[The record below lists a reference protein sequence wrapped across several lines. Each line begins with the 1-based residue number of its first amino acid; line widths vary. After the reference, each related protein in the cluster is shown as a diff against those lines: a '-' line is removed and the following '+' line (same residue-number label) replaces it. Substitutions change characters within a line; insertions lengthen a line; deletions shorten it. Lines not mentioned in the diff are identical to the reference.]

1 MFDVDFYQSEMTMSV
16 SRAWPMLVAGA
27 LLSLPAIAQE
37 GGRPPEG
44 GGRDRRPPNPL
55 MQALDADGDGE
66 LSTKEIENAAVAL
79 KTLDKNKD
87 GKLAGEEIRPAFGGG
102 FPGGPGGGPGGPGGG
117 RQFDPE
123 AMLDR
128 AFENDKNKDGKLTLE
143 EIPEQQRRFMEPG
156 FKDADGDK
164 DGALSRDEMKKM
176 FESFRERFRNGGG
189 RPGGGQG
196 APGGAPGGR
205 GARPAP
211 EA

>member
-1 MFDVDFYQSEMTMSV
+1 MNVF
-16 SRAWPMLVAGA
+16 RAWPLLVVGA
-27 LLSLPAIAQE
+27 LVSLPVIAQE

-66 LSTKEIENAAVAL
+66 LSEKEIENATTAL
-79 KTLDKNKD
+79 KSLDKNKD

-102 FPGGPGGGPGGPGGG
+102 PGGPGGG
-117 RQFDPE
+117 RPPFDPE
-123 AMLDR
+123 TMIDR

-143 EIPEQQRRFMEPG
+143 EVPEPQRRFMEQG
-156 FKDADGDK
+156 FKDADTDK

-176 FESFRERFRNGGG
+176 FDAMRERFRNGGG
-189 RPGGGQG
+189 RPGGAG
-196 APGGAPGGR
+196 APGGQGGNR